1 MNLSNLKMLI
11 MQEMQNAKN
20 SQAKS
25 LNKNV
30 YWKMWVSNFISIN
43 RIFEEFIISKSMDR
57 KIYKRL
63 IKKEK

>member
-25 LNKNV
+25 LNKN
-30 YWKMWVSNFISIN
+30 
-43 RIFEEFIISKSMDR
+43 E
-57 KIYKRL
+57 
-63 IKKEK
+63 